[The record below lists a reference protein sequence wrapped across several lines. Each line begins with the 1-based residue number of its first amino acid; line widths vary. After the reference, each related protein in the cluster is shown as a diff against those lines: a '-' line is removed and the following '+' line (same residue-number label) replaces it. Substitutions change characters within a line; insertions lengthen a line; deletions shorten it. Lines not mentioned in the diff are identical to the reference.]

1 VKDPRLVVRRA
12 LITEKGTRLRE
23 VGNQFTFEVARDA
36 NKIEIRRAVQQIFG
50 VTVVEVR
57 TMRVPGKT
65 KRMGRYLGQRP
76 DWKRAIVTVAKGQ
89 TIPLFEEI

>member
-1 VKDPRLVVRRA
+1 VKDPRTVVRRA

-23 VGNQFTFEVARDA
+23 AGNQFTFEVAIDA

-50 VTVVEVR
+50 VTVTEVR

-65 KRMGRYLGQRP
+65 KRMGRYAGQRP
-76 DWKRAIVTVAKGQ
+76 DWKRAIVTVAAGQ